1 VGAGCT
7 FQILVLLFMSENIIH
22 RNQPQDKE
30 FSLGL
35 TYYEVMDLMAEQL
48 DMFLKHT
55 PREEIVDWLQWN
67 DPNGVYRDTDSLNE
81 FGNIMSKDEGVEIMK
96 RQVLQL

>member
-1 VGAGCT
+1 
-7 FQILVLLFMSENIIH
+7 MPENIIH
-22 RNQPQDKE
+22 RNQPQDKK

-35 TYYEVMDLMAEQL
+35 TYYEVMDLAEENL
-48 DMFLKHT
+48 DIFLKHT

-67 DPNGVYRDTDSLNE
+67 DPNGVYRDADSLSE
-81 FGNIMSKDEGVEIMK
+81 FGNIMGKDEGVEIMK